1 MTIISNSFAPACGH
15 LLSKYTIS
23 TLQSVDIADNQDSY
37 GYIWKFSRFNRIMM
51 RSLHVNA
58 NRYVNIFVF
67 CFVYFAWG
75 FSFDSNAKLQN
86 FSDIGYV
93 LQHDGL
99 QAAYIGEQKDAI

>member
-1 MTIISNSFAPACGH
+1 MTIISNSFVPDCGH

-23 TLQSVDIADNQDSY
+23 TLQFTNIADNQH
-37 GYIWKFSRFNRIMM
+37 GCECMKKFSRFNRIVM

-75 FSFDSNAKLQN
+75 FSFDSNVKLQN

>member
-1 MTIISNSFAPACGH
+1 MPWVKNWKKQPVPSQEDAPSFD
-15 LLSKYTIS
+15 LSLRPLVRFT
-23 TLQSVDIADNQDSY
+23 
-37 GYIWKFSRFNRIMM
+37 RFNRIVM

-75 FSFDSNAKLQN
+75 FSFDSDAKLQN